1 MSPLSPKFR
10 RTLVRNLQGYAFVS
24 LAVVGMIAFEL
35 GPMVQSFWLSFT
47 EYDILTKP
55 QFVGLRNYSQII
67 RDELFWVSLRNTA
80 YYVGVSIPLRLA
92 IALWLAMLLNQK
104 VRGIGVF
111 RTLFYLPTVT
121 AGVAVALL
129 WQWVFEPTF
138 GLVNYVL
145 RFFGINGPAWLGDPS
160 WAMPAIIIVA
170 CWQVGPQ
177 MLIFLAGLQSVP
189 VQLYEAAELDGA
201 SPWQKFVNV
210 TLPLISPIVFFNLV
224 VGIIQSF
231 QVFDKVYIMTG
242 GGPMQAT
249 LVYVMYLY
257 QRAFSY
263 LEMGYGSALA
273 WILFMII
280 FILTLIQFRAS
291 KWVYYE
297 GSPR

>member
-1 MSPLSPKFR
+1 MKCGRRRLKAASDHPGGTPIMSPLSPKFR

-145 RFFGINGPAWLGDPS
+145 RFFGINGPAWLGGSKLGDAGNHYRRLLAS
-160 WAMPAIIIVA
+160 RPADVNLPRWSA
-170 CWQVGPQ
+170 ERSG
-177 MLIFLAGLQSVP
+177 SV
-189 VQLYEAAELDGA
+189 
-201 SPWQKFVNV
+201 
-210 TLPLISPIVFFNLV
+210 I
-224 VGIIQSF
+224 
-231 QVFDKVYIMTG
+231 
-242 GGPMQAT
+242 
-249 LVYVMYLY
+249 
-257 QRAFSY
+257 
-263 LEMGYGSALA
+263 
-273 WILFMII
+273 
-280 FILTLIQFRAS
+280 
-291 KWVYYE
+291 
-297 GSPR
+297 